1 MEQILRKL
9 SEIEITAD
17 EILKDAER
25 KKRALSEETERQCK
39 EFDAVLEKE
48 KDSRLAALKED
59 TEQHL
64 VHLDSFYKENHQRI
78 SEELFK
84 KIITA

>member
-9 SEIEITAD
+9 SEIETTAD

-39 EFDAVLEKE
+39 EFDAVLEKRNRR
-48 KDSRLAALKED
+48 KNPRY
-59 TEQHL
+59 T
-64 VHLDSFYKENHQRI
+64 
-78 SEELFK
+78 
-84 KIITA
+84 

>member
-9 SEIEITAD
+9 SEIETTAD

-48 KDSRLAALKED
+48 TDAGKRMAFK
-59 TEQHL
+59 TEANPR
-64 VHLDSFYKENHQRI
+64 Y
-78 SEELFK
+78 
-84 KIITA
+84 T

>member
-39 EFDAVLEKE
+39 EFDAVLEKPFAA
-48 KDSRLAALKED
+48 DDLTAALKAA
-59 TEQHL
+59 L
-64 VHLDSFYKENHQRI
+64 KASPKEASSSKQC
-78 SEELFK
+78 
-84 KIITA
+84 